1 MCNGKTSDFQS
12 DDRSSILLTRS
23 ITITEGSNMSTN
35 IDEAMQVSGL
45 GRPDLVLVCT
55 ALVRR
60 GLAKSPVDAINK
72 LAEGTL
78 TPDMLEKIEIEIDQE
93 VTEEE

>member
-1 MCNGKTSDFQS
+1 
-12 DDRSSILLTRS
+12 
-23 ITITEGSNMSTN
+23 MSTN
-35 IDEAMQVSGL
+35 VETAMQVSGL

-78 TPDMLEKIEIEIDQE
+78 TPSMIDNIP
-93 VTEEE
+93 VKAEENLDWDE

>member
-1 MCNGKTSDFQS
+1 
-12 DDRSSILLTRS
+12 
-23 ITITEGSNMSTN
+23 MSTN
-35 IDEAMQVSGL
+35 VETAMQVAGL

-60 GLAKSPVDAINK
+60 GLAKSPVDAINQ

-78 TPDMLEKIEIEIDQE
+78 TPAMLDNIPVK
-93 VTEEE
+93 TEEQIDLDE

>member
-1 MCNGKTSDFQS
+1 
-12 DDRSSILLTRS
+12 
-23 ITITEGSNMSTN
+23 MSTN
-35 IDEAMQVSGL
+35 VETAMQVAGL

-60 GLAKSPVDAINK
+60 GLANSPVDAINQ

-78 TPDMLEKIEIEIDQE
+78 TPAMLDNIPVK
-93 VTEEE
+93 TEEQIDWDE

>member
-1 MCNGKTSDFQS
+1 
-12 DDRSSILLTRS
+12 
-23 ITITEGSNMSTN
+23 MSTN
-35 IDEAMQVSGL
+35 VDQAMQVSGL

-60 GLAKSPVDAINK
+60 GLAKNPVDAINQ

-78 TPDMLEKIEIEIDQE
+78 TPAMITEPQIVIDEE
-93 VTEEE
+93 VDVDE

>member
-1 MCNGKTSDFQS
+1 MNA
-12 DDRSSILLTRS
+12 SI
-23 ITITEGSNMSTN
+23 E
-35 IDEAMQVSGL
+35 EAMQVANL

-60 GLAKSPVDAINK
+60 GLASGPVDAINK

-78 TPDMLEKIEIEIDQE
+78 TPAMLEEIETDE
-93 VTEEE
+93 DTVEE

>member
-1 MCNGKTSDFQS
+1 
-12 DDRSSILLTRS
+12 
-23 ITITEGSNMSTN
+23 MSTN
-35 IDEAMQVSGL
+35 VETAMQVSGL

-60 GLAKSPVDAINK
+60 GLAKSPVDAINQ

-78 TPDMLEKIEIEIDQE
+78 TPAMLVNIPVK
-93 VTEEE
+93 TEEQIDWDE

>member
-1 MCNGKTSDFQS
+1 
-12 DDRSSILLTRS
+12 
-23 ITITEGSNMSTN
+23 MSTN
-35 IDEAMQVSGL
+35 IETAIEVSKL

-60 GLAKSPVDAINK
+60 GLANSPVDAINK

-78 TPDMLEKIEIEIDQE
+78 TPKMLDVLAQE
-93 VTEEE
+93 DK

>member
-1 MCNGKTSDFQS
+1 
-12 DDRSSILLTRS
+12 
-23 ITITEGSNMSTN
+23 MSTN
-35 IDEAMQVSGL
+35 IDQAMQVSGL

-60 GLAKSPVDAINK
+60 GLASSPVDAINK

-78 TPDMLEKIEIEIDQE
+78 TPAMLEEP
-93 VTEEE
+93 EEFAFDEDTVDEE

>member
-1 MCNGKTSDFQS
+1 
-12 DDRSSILLTRS
+12 
-23 ITITEGSNMSTN
+23 MSTN
-35 IDEAMQVSGL
+35 VETAMQVSGL

-60 GLAKSPVDAINK
+60 GLAKSPVDAINQ

-78 TPDMLEKIEIEIDQE
+78 TPAMLEKREIVIDE
-93 VTEEE
+93 DDYSLE

>member
-1 MCNGKTSDFQS
+1 
-12 DDRSSILLTRS
+12 
-23 ITITEGSNMSTN
+23 MSTN
-35 IDEAMQVSGL
+35 VDQAMEVAGL

-72 LAEGTL
+72 LADGTL
-78 TPDMLEKIEIEIDQE
+78 TAAMVEHVE
-93 VTEEE
+93 TEFNLMDDEDEDE

>member
-1 MCNGKTSDFQS
+1 
-12 DDRSSILLTRS
+12 
-23 ITITEGSNMSTN
+23 MSTN
-35 IDEAMQVSGL
+35 IDQAMQMSGL

-60 GLAKSPVDAINK
+60 GLASSPVDAINK

-78 TPDMLEKIEIEIDQE
+78 TPAMLEEPKELVFDEDT
-93 VTEEE
+93 VEEE